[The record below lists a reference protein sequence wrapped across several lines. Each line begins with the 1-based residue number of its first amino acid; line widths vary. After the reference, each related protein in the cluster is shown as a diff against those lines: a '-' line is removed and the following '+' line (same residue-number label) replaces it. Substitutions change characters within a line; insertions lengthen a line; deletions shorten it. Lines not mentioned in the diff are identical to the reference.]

1 MSNFIYVVK
10 YTFSRELYL
19 KCLFLLLMTIVGTAC
34 YSLIPLLLQKTINAL
49 TSGDGIYISVTL
61 MVILYI
67 VHDAI
72 SSLSG
77 SYSQVLSVNIGNKLG
92 EKYIYFLG
100 SMPMQFFI
108 NMGPAKLTQILQS
121 AKAGLASNLQALTYS
136 ILPTII
142 QLIIAMS
149 VLIHSDDYYV
159 VFSIIIYFILY
170 SLLSYFMVRKISKLY
185 MDTVLTNIENS
196 KTINILVSNIET
208 IKIFNAKNF
217 AIENY
222 NTAQNFLLKKWMR
235 YFLNELTMES
245 IRVTLFAVLMVFVLF
260 LSVHRYVNNEI
271 TIGHFVMLNT
281 YIFQICKPFE
291 SFVKSVGNIIESII
305 GMTPL
310 SDILRSDL
318 FKMPFYKADSSSSS
332 SSSSS
337 LVIKNLYFKYGDR
350 ESYTLSDLNLDFE
363 KGKKIAIIGPSG
375 TGKTTLLSLLLKLN
389 VPDSGNIY
397 LNGKD
402 IQNYTDDEYYNKVSL
417 ITQDAG
423 IFNDTLSFNLRVANP
438 SATDEMLMKAIS
450 LACLDDL
457 YKKLP
462 YGLNTSLGERGLQL
476 SGGERQRLNIA
487 RSFLR
492 NFQIVFYDESTSSL
506 DELTAKKVLNNII
519 SYHNDKTI
527 VFITHHEIPL
537 SYCDEVIDLKMDS
550 EPFTG

>member
-10 YTFSRELYL
+10 YTFSKDLYL
-19 KCLFLLLMTIVGTAC
+19 KCLFLLLMTVVGTAC
-34 YSLIPLLLQKTINAL
+34 YSFIPLLLQKTINAL
-49 TSGDGIYISVTL
+49 TSGYNIYFS
-61 MVILYI
+61 VILMIVFYI

-108 NMGPAKLTQILQS
+108 DMGPAKLTQILQS

-159 VFSIIIYFILY
+159 VCAIILYFVFY
-170 SLLSYFMVRKISKLY
+170 SLLSYFMVRKISKIY
-185 MDTVLTNIENS
+185 MDTILTNIENS

-217 AIENY
+217 AVENY
-222 NTAQNFLLKKWMR
+222 NSAQNILLKKWMR

-245 IRVTLFAVLMVFVLF
+245 VRVFLFALLMIFVLF
-260 LSVHRYVNNEI
+260 LSVNRYINGEI

-291 SFVKSVGNIIESII
+291 SFVKSIGNIIESII
-305 GMTPL
+305 GMIPL
-310 SDILRSDL
+310 SDVLKSNTVNIPSIN
-318 FKMPFYKADSSSSS
+318 KINESSSSS

-337 LVIKNLYFKYGDR
+337 LVIKNLYFKYADR
-350 ESYTLSDLNLDFE
+350 DSYTLSDLNLDFK
-363 KGKKIAIIGPSG
+363 KGKRIAITGPSG
-375 TGKTTLLSLLLKLN
+375 TGKTTLISLLLKLN
-389 VPDSGNIY
+389 TPESGDIY
-397 LNGKD
+397 LNGKN
-402 IQNYTDDEYYNKVSL
+402 IQNYTDDEYYTKISL

-438 SATDEMLMKAIS
+438 SATDEMMIKALS

-462 YGLNTSLGERGLQL
+462 HGLNTSLGERGLQL

-492 NFQIVFYDESTSSL
+492 NAEIIFYDESTSSL

-519 SYHNDKTI
+519 SYHNMKTI
-527 VFITHHEIPL
+527 IFITHHEIPL
-537 SYCDEVIDLKMDS
+537 SYCDEVIDLK
-550 EPFTG
+550 FYIK